1 MNNVHL
7 FLIRETR
14 EGEILII
21 TNANLF
27 TRDDLAGLI
36 KERSN
41 PKLIIGYIYKFKV
54 FKFSS
59 ILFFYI
65 NINLRFLSLKILN
78 LYI

>member
-1 MNNVHL
+1 M
-7 FLIRETR
+7 
-14 EGEILII
+14 I

-41 PKLIIGYIYKFKV
+41 LKFIIGYIYKFKV
-54 FKFSS
+54 FKLSS

-65 NINLRFLSLKILN
+65 
-78 LYI
+78 Y